1 MKVSYSN
8 SKGYV
13 LIIDK
18 PAGYTSF
25 DIISIIKKKLKLK
38 KAGHAGTLDK
48 FASGVLVLCTGWT
61 TKLVPYFMDM
71 DKRYI
76 ATIQLGVATDTHD
89 CEGAIIATRE
99 VNCTFEEI
107 DACLQ
112 DKFAGTIIQ
121 TPPLYSAVKI
131 AGRRASDRV
140 RRGEEITLAPR
151 TVSIHAINVLNF
163 DKQRAQITL
172 DIVCSKGTYI
182 RALARDLGNS
192 LQVGAHVVRLR
203 RIAVGHFS
211 VENALRLEQCD
222 ELPDSEMKNFD
233 GIYAPYDALYGFGVV
248 EVKEKALINIKHGK
262 HLTADDVVAAAEKSD
277 LFRVIPEGH
286 KVLVAI
292 AHKQGDV
299 YRCKRVFV
307 EEIDMLDTILQ

>member
-1 MKVSYSN
+1 MKVSYS
-8 SKGYV
+8 KGCV
-13 LIIDK
+13 LVIDK

-25 DIISIIKKKLKLK
+25 DIISIIKKKLKVK
-38 KAGHAGTLDK
+38 KAGHTGTLDK

-76 ATIQLGVATDTHD
+76 ATIQLGIATDTHD
-89 CEGAIIATRE
+89 CEGAIIATHE

-107 DACLQ
+107 DSCLQ
-112 DKFAGTIIQ
+112 DTFVGTISQ

-131 AGRRASDRV
+131 GGRRASDRV
-140 RRGEEITLAPR
+140 RRGEEITIAPR
-151 TVSIHAINVLNF
+151 TVCIYAINVLNF

-172 DIVCSKGTYI
+172 DVLCSKGTYI

-192 LQVGAHVVRLR
+192 LQVGAHVVRLQ

-211 VENALRLEQCD
+211 VDNALRLEQCD
-222 ELPDSEMKNFD
+222 ELPGKEIKNID
-233 GIYAPYDALYGFGVV
+233 GVYAPYDALYEFGVV

-292 AHKQGDV
+292 A
-299 YRCKRVFV
+299 
-307 EEIDMLDTILQ
+307 

>member
-8 SKGYV
+8 SKGCV
-13 LIIDK
+13 LVIDK

-76 ATIQLGVATDTHD
+76 ATIQLGIATDTHD

-99 VNCTFEEI
+99 VNCTFEAI

-112 DKFAGTIIQ
+112 DKFIGTISQ

-131 AGRRASDRV
+131 GGRRASDRV
-140 RRGEEITLAPR
+140 RRGEEITIAPR
-151 TVSIHAINVLNF
+151 TVCIHAINVLNF

-172 DIVCSKGTYI
+172 DVLCSKGTYI

-192 LQVGAHVVRLR
+192 LQVGAHVVRLQ
-203 RIAVGHFS
+203 RIEVGHFS
-211 VENALRLEQCD
+211 VDNALRLEQCD
-222 ELPDSEMKNFD
+222 ELSDSEMKNFD
-233 GIYAPYDALYGFGVV
+233 GIYAPYDALYGFGVL

-262 HLTADDVVAAAEKSD
+262 HLTADDVVSITEKSD
-277 LFRVIPEGH
+277 LFRVTPEGQ

-292 AHKQGDV
+292 AHKQGEV

-307 EEIDMLDTILQ
+307 EEIDMLDTIL

>member
-8 SKGYV
+8 SKGCV
-13 LIIDK
+13 LVIDK

-25 DIISIIKKKLKLK
+25 DIISIIKKKLNLK

-76 ATIQLGVATDTHD
+76 ATIQLGIATDTHD

-262 HLTADDVVAAAEKSD
+262 YLTADDVVAAAEKSD

-307 EEIDMLDTILQ
+307 EEIDMLDTIL

>member
-1 MKVSYSN
+1 MKVSYS
-8 SKGYV
+8 KGCV
-13 LIIDK
+13 LVIDK

-38 KAGHAGTLDK
+38 KAGHTGTLDK

-76 ATIQLGVATDTHD
+76 ATIQLGIATDTHD

-99 VNCTFEEI
+99 VNCTFEAI

-112 DKFAGTIIQ
+112 DKFIGTISQ

-131 AGRRASDRV
+131 GGRRSSDRV
-140 RRGEEITLAPR
+140 RRGEEITIAPR

-192 LQVGAHVVRLR
+192 LQVGAHVVRLQ
-203 RIAVGHFS
+203 RIEVGHFS
-211 VENALRLEQCD
+211 VDNALRLEQCD
-222 ELPDSEMKNFD
+222 ELSDSEMKNFD
-233 GIYAPYDALYGFGVV
+233 GIYAPYDALCGYGVL

-277 LFRVIPEGH
+277 LFRVTPEGQ

-292 AHKQGDV
+292 AHKQGEV

-307 EEIDMLDTILQ
+307 EEIDMLDTIL

>member
-292 AHKQGDV
+292 AHKQGEV

-307 EEIDMLDTILQ
+307 EEIDMLDTIL

>member
-8 SKGYV
+8 SKGCV
-13 LIIDK
+13 LVIDK

-38 KAGHAGTLDK
+38 KAGHTGTLDK

-76 ATIQLGVATDTHD
+76 ATIQLGIATDTHD

-99 VNCTFEEI
+99 VKCTFEAI

-112 DKFAGTIIQ
+112 DKFIGTISQ

-131 AGRRASDRV
+131 GGRRASDRV
-140 RRGEEITLAPR
+140 RRGEEITIAPR

-172 DIVCSKGTYI
+172 DIVCRKGTYI

-192 LQVGAHVVRLR
+192 LQVGAHVVRLQ
-203 RIAVGHFS
+203 RIEVGHFS
-211 VENALRLEQCD
+211 VDNALRLEQCD
-222 ELPDSEMKNFD
+222 ELSDSEMKNFD
-233 GIYAPYDALYGFGVV
+233 GIYAPYDALYGFGVL

-262 HLTADDVVAAAEKSD
+262 HLTADDVVSITEKND

-292 AHKQGDV
+292 AHKEEEV
-299 YRCKRVFV
+299 YRCERVFV
-307 EEIDMLDTILQ
+307 EEIDMLDTIL